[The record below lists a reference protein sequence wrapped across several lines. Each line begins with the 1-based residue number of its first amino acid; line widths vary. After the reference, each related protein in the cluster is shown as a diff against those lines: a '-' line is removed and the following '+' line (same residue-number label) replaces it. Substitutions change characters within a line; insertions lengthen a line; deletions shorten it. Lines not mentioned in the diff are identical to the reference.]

1 MASSSGRK
9 KSGILTWVGR
19 KLSRDEGEEGLG
31 EGGKINGEEVE
42 LNEEGV
48 KENYNNEDKD
58 EEIEVKEEEQVKNPG
73 VGEKPAE
80 WEERMVSDGRKRS
93 GILSW
98 VGRKLSRDE
107 GEDGLGEAGKKSY
120 EGKENKEEGAKATGA
135 SGDSEVRTGSTTGRK
150 MSGILSWVGRK
161 LSRDEGEVGAKEGAV
176 EAPGGDEEEAEGYE
190 EQRAWRGGP
199 HGAREVTGELRMA
212 QEQLN
217 RCRRCRVIMPLIS
230 RPVSLMSLACVGIDM
245 SADEK
250 GR

>member
-31 EGGKINGEEVE
+31 EGGKNNGEEVE
-42 LNEEGV
+42 RKEEGV
-48 KENYNNEDKD
+48 KENYKNEDRNNE
-58 EEIEVKEEEQVKNPG
+58 IEAKKEEEVKNPG

-80 WEERMVSDGRKRS
+80 WEERMASSDGRKMS

-135 SGDSEVRTGSTTGRK
+135 SGDSEVRTGSSTGRK

-161 LSRDEGEVGAKEGAV
+161 LSRDEGEGSAKEDTEPNIQDSWV
-176 EAPGGDEEEAEGYE
+176 FFETV
-190 EQRAWRGGP
+190 
-199 HGAREVTGELRMA
+199 HLT
-212 QEQLN
+212 
-217 RCRRCRVIMPLIS
+217 C
-230 RPVSLMSLACVGIDM
+230 
-245 SADEK
+245 
-250 GR
+250 